1 MRKVLLLVAVFA
13 LAVAAPVYAANVS
26 GTWTVTMSNPMGQ
39 EETFDLDIKD
49 NGGSLV
55 VTGTHPQL
63 SGLEGTGTLKGNDIA
78 LDVTATG
85 PMAVQLVFEGKVT
98 GKKMAGTRKIEM
110 AAGGGG
116 QGGPGGGE
124 GGAPAGGGQGGPPG
138 GGEGGAPAG
147 GGQGGAP
154 GGGQGGAPGGGGE
167 ASDAWSA
174 VKK

>member
-1 MRKVLLLVAVFA
+1 MRKGLFLLAILAF
-13 LAVAAPVYAANVS
+13 AVAAPVYAANVT
-26 GTWTVTMSNPMGQ
+26 GTWTLTMSNPMGQ

-63 SGLEGTGTLKGNDIA
+63 SGLEGTGALKGDVVTM
-78 LDVTATG
+78 DVTATG
-85 PMAVQLVFEGKVT
+85 PMAVQLIFEGKVS
-98 GKKMAGTRKIEM
+98 GNEMEGTRKIEM

-116 QGGPGGGE
+116 QGGAPGGGE
-124 GGAPAGGGQGGPPG
+124 GGAPPG

-154 GGGQGGAPGGGGE
+154 GGGQGGGPGGAPGGGGD

>member
-1 MRKVLLLVAVFA
+1 MRKVLFLLVVFA

-26 GTWTVTMSNPMGQ
+26 GIWTVTMSNPMGQ

-49 NGGSLV
+49 NGGSLT

-63 SGLEGTGTLKGNDIA
+63 TGLEGTGTLKGNAITM
-78 LDVTATG
+78 DVKSTG
-85 PMAVQLVFEGKVT
+85 QMAVGLAFEGKVT
-98 GKKMAGTRKIEM
+98 GNKMEGTRKIEM

-116 QGGPGGGE
+116 QGGAPGGGE
-124 GGAPAGGGQGGPPG
+124 GSAPAGGG
-138 GGEGGAPAG
+138 E
-147 GGQGGAP
+147 GGAP
-154 GGGQGGAPGGGGE
+154 GGGQGGAPGGGGGE